1 MSPFKRKAEII
12 LHGVKLVIDAVD
24 EARIIVEDWQ
34 IDRAPN
40 VPMFYRPIGPIRNPF
55 RELLSAFI
63 IGADYGVYAEQIIPG
78 LDFRK
83 SNLRVSPRSS
93 VKQKGPLRK

>member
-12 LHGVKLVIDAVD
+12 LHGVKLVIDAED
-24 EARIIVEDWQ
+24 EARVIVEDWQ

-40 VPMFYRPIGPIRNPF
+40 VPVFYRNLGPIRNPY

-63 IGADYGVYAEQIIPG
+63 VKAPFSGPYIEQIAPG
-78 LDFRK
+78 TDYRK
-83 SNLRVSPRSS
+83 SNLRAYKP
-93 VKQKGPLRK
+93 KGGR